1 MLFCINVLHSGWLP
15 GLFAFLI
22 WSLPGA
28 FGMFGLALGVEHI
41 GETLSGPV
49 YALLSGLNAATVGII
64 ALAAVQLAEKA
75 VIDKLSRL
83 IIAVGGCVGM
93 LYTAL
98 WYFPVLMVTAGLTTL
113 SWDYKLPHSMWR
125 SIKARMRPEQR
136 SSAATD
142 AVEDGRAVVMQDLA
156 SASQRHD
163 AGPTK
168 GGSEP
173 SQVRSSSVVG
183 PSAVST
189 SEEQRTIPESIQI
202 KVCTWQMGTGIIA
215 IALAILVV
223 VLVLRATLTQAPRAI
238 TIFANLYLAGIII
251 FGGGPV
257 VIPLLR
263 EYVVAEGWVSP
274 RDFLLGLAIIQ
285 AFPGPNFNF
294 AVYLGALST
303 IGVPGLAAAAGA
315 VLGFVGIFAPGL
327 LVSAG
332 LMGVWARLR
341 SKRWLRSFL
350 RGVNALAIG
359 LVFTA
364 VHKLWQIGLI
374 NQRHDAGAPLGSDPW
389 WVVITA
395 ASFVGGR
402 YFDMP
407 AVAAILAGG
416 AMGLLWFAA
425 VRT

>member
-1 MLFCINVLHSGWLP
+1 MHHRRRELLHSGP
-15 GLFAFLI
+15 PPEREIRHQGIFAF
-22 WSLPGA
+22 S
-28 FGMFGLALGVEHI
+28 
-41 GETLSGPV
+41 
-49 YALLSGLNAATVGII
+49 
-64 ALAAVQLAEKA
+64 
-75 VIDKLSRL
+75 DDR
-83 IIAVGGCVGM
+83 
-93 LYTAL
+93 
-98 WYFPVLMVTAGLTTL
+98 
-113 SWDYKLPHSMWR
+113 R
-125 SIKARMRPEQR
+125 SHQ
-136 SSAATD
+136 
-142 AVEDGRAVVMQDLA
+142 
-156 SASQRHD
+156 H
-163 AGPTK
+163 
-168 GGSEP
+168 
-173 SQVRSSSVVG
+173 
-183 PSAVST
+183 T
-189 SEEQRTIPESIQI
+189 SET
-202 KVCTWQMGTGIIA
+202 
-215 IALAILVV
+215 
-223 VLVLRATLTQAPRAI
+223 
-238 TIFANLYLAGIII
+238 N
-251 FGGGPV
+251 
-257 VIPLLR
+257 
-263 EYVVAEGWVSP
+263 
-274 RDFLLGLAIIQ
+274 IQ

-303 IGVPGLAAAAGA
+303 IGVSGLPAAAGA